1 MGRAQGVENMFSAAE
16 QLKDQTDIHFL
27 FIGAGAKRRWMENEA
42 KQKQLCNVTLLDQR
56 LRSDQQ
62 NFLNA
67 CDVSMISLLPG
78 MTGAGVPSRLYN
90 VMAAGKPIIAI
101 ARADSELSLVVGEEQ
116 IGWIVSP
123 DKPDELAKIIL
134 DIKRHP
140 EQLRQMGER
149 ARAVAESKYT
159 PKRVVEAYSAL
170 IAAFRGASDT
180 RRTIIT

>member
-1 MGRAQGVENMFSAAE
+1 
-16 QLKDQTDIHFL
+16 
-27 FIGAGAKRRWMENEA
+27 MENEV

-56 LRSDQQ
+56 PRSDQP

-90 VMAAGKPIIAI
+90 VMAAGKAIIAI

-116 IGWIVSP
+116 IGWVISP

-134 DIKRHP
+134 DAERNP

-149 ARAVAESKYT
+149 ARAVAESKYA
-159 PKRVVEAYSAL
+159 PKRAVEAYSTL
-170 IAAFRGASDT
+170 IADVRGASDT
-180 RRTIIT
+180 RHAIIV